1 VRVFWLLVRL
11 RVLDSLRGGLSGV
24 LFVAMPLVILGLV
37 ALVFANGQPFE
48 RRTVLVVAGGVPPDV
63 AAVLAAYPE
72 LRVEAEPSEA
82 RAMGRL
88 RSRAASAALLPAP
101 AARGWVA
108 RVTPNE
114 RLLGAGLGHAFGGE
128 LSVEVTEV
136 PRWGYVHYIFPGL
149 LTSTALLAGLF
160 GMGYAMVRY
169 RQSLFLKKLATT
181 PLSRSTF
188 VLAQVVARALLVL
201 AQTALLV
208 GTSAVALD
216 LPVTATSAAL
226 LAGFVVLGVL
236 VFTGVGFLLACAVKT
251 EGVMV
256 DVINALGTALVF
268 LSEMFFPNDTL
279 PSSLAAV
286 TRLLPSTMMVGAIRA
301 VLVFGE
307 TRPSALLQPAVGLA
321 AWAVA
326 TYAASLYAFRWDR
339 R

>member
-1 VRVFWLLVRL
+1 MRVFWLLVRL

-48 RRTVLVVAGGVPPDV
+48 RRTVLVVSDDVPPDV
-63 AAVLAAYPE
+63 AGVLASYPE
-72 LRVEAEPSEA
+72 LRVVAEPSEA

-88 RSRAASAALLPAP
+88 RSRAASAALARAP
-101 AARGWVA
+101 SGWTA

-114 RLLGAGLGHAFGGE
+114 RLLGAGLGQAFGGK

-208 GTSAVALD
+208 GTSAVVLD
-216 LPVTATSAAL
+216 LPVTATSLAL

-279 PSSLAAV
+279 PSALAAV
-286 TRLLPSTMMVGAIRA
+286 TRLLPSTIMVGAIRA

-307 TRPSALLQPAVGLA
+307 TRPAALLPPALGLA
-321 AWAVA
+321 AWAAA
-326 TYAASLYAFRWDR
+326 TYTASLYAFRWDR